1 MSAHH
6 PDDFILLD
14 YSAGSLGVARALT
27 VSVHLSYCR
36 QCQEQLKSLNA
47 LGGIILADSQPGGL
61 SASEPEPEPAGD
73 TWTSDQDFD
82 ALMAKLLAEPQ
93 TSKPSTSRH
102 PSPGY
107 HNPLER
113 YLPRSLAQ
121 LDWHQQTPSIARYDL
136 NPLVDDQGHRV
147 ALQKIK
153 AGAKVPRHSHRGQ
166 ELTVVLTGG
175 FSDELG
181 VYQQGDYIT
190 RDPSH
195 RHSPTAMQNEDC
207 ICLTVLDAPMRFT
220 GPLMRW
226 LNPLMRF

>member
-6 PDDFILLD
+6 PDEFTLLD
-14 YSAGSLGVARALT
+14 YSAGSLGVARALA

-47 LGGIILADSQPGGL
+47 LGGILLAESQSSLVP
-61 SASEPEPEPAGD
+61 PEPEQSELSDTQDGD
-73 TWTSDQDFD
+73 EDFE
-82 ALMAKLLAEPQ
+82 ALMARLTDESQ
-93 TSKPSTSRH
+93 TSAQSALQ
-102 PSPGY
+102 SPPAGY

-113 YLPRSLAQ
+113 YLPHPLEQ
-121 LDWHQQTPSIARYDL
+121 LDWHQQTRSIARYDL
-136 NPLVDDQGHRV
+136 NPLIDDQEHRV

-153 AGAKVPRHSHRGQ
+153 AGARVPQHSHRGQ

-181 VYQQGDYIT
+181 VYQQGDYVA
-190 RDPSH
+190 RDSSH
-195 RHSPTAMQNEDC
+195 HHSPTAIQNEDC
-207 ICLTVLDAPMRFT
+207 VCLTVLDAPMRFT

-226 LNPLMRF
+226 LNPLIRF

>member
-6 PDDFILLD
+6 PDDFTLLD
-14 YSAGSLGVARALT
+14 YSAGSLGVAQALA

-61 SASEPEPEPAGD
+61 ADSERKAAGGDPQASDEA
-73 TWTSDQDFD
+73 FD
-82 ALMAKLLAEPQ
+82 ALMDRLTTEPQ
-93 TSKPSTSRH
+93 GPATSASPSAS
-102 PSPGY
+102 Y

-113 YLPRSLAQ
+113 YLPQALEQ
-121 LDWHQQTPSIARYDL
+121 LNWHQQTSSIARYDL
-136 NPLVDDQGHRV
+136 NPLVDDEGHRV
-147 ALQKIK
+147 ALQKIR
-153 AGAKVPRHSHRGQ
+153 AGAKVPQHSHRGQ

-181 VYQQGDYIT
+181 VYQQGDYIA

-220 GPLMRW
+220 GPVMRW
-226 LNPLMRF
+226 LNPLIRF

>member
-6 PDDFILLD
+6 PDDFTLLD
-14 YSAGSLGVARALT
+14 YSAGSLGVAQALA

-61 SASEPEPEPAGD
+61 AASEPKAETGD
-73 TWTSDQDFD
+73 DPQASDEDFD
-82 ALMAKLLAEPQ
+82 ALMDRLITEPQ
-93 TSKPSTSRH
+93 SPASSASPSAS
-102 PSPGY
+102 Y

-113 YLPRSLAQ
+113 YLPQALEQ
-121 LDWHQQTPSIARYDL
+121 LDWHQQTPNIARYDL

-153 AGAKVPRHSHRGQ
+153 AGAKVPQHSHRGQ

-181 VYQQGDYIT
+181 VYQQGDYIA

-195 RHSPTAMQNEDC
+195 HHSPTAMQNEDC

-220 GPLMRW
+220 GPVMRW
-226 LNPLMRF
+226 LNPLIRF